1 MLALCNVVVFQEE
14 QRGPPMPLTPTTPDA
29 ICDVDA
35 ISFVMLD
42 GDSFVRVDVHR
53 TLLEQITSRCTDQE
67 HLAAFDEHRGA
78 IEQIASEKYDEGDFR
93 SFANSRVV
101 PIGTADFARY
111 ERMVPPPPAAFTRA
125 GAGTELAQSP

>member
-1 MLALCNVVVFQEE
+1 
-14 QRGPPMPLTPTTPDA
+14 MPLTPTTPDA

-67 HLAAFDEHRGA
+67 HLAAFDEHRSA

-101 PIGTADFARY
+101 PIGPADLARY
-111 ERMVPPPPAAFTRA
+111 ERMVLPPPVAFSRA
-125 GAGTELAQSP
+125 GAGTELVQSP